1 MVTLATA
8 VANETAQSLAKE
20 GARSGKNS
28 PKITQDATTQ
38 QIQDPRLVF
47 PSVADDSQNS
57 GDR

>member
-20 GARSGKNS
+20 GAGWGKNYS
-28 PKITQDATTQ
+28 RIIQDATTQ

-47 PSVADDSQNS
+47 PSVADNSQNS